1 VGLGA
6 RLDNSGDKK
15 SLLLFTLR
23 EEHWLRMCEK
33 RVLRK
38 TLQFKRDEVTGEW
51 RLHNEELYGLFSPS
65 IIRTI
70 KLRKMSWDWHVAR
83 MWRGEVHTGF

>member
-1 VGLGA
+1 VGPGA

-23 EEHWLRMCEK
+23 EEHRLRVFEK

-38 TLQFKRDEVTGEW
+38 TLQLKRDEVTGEW
-51 RLHNEELYGLFSPS
+51 RLNNEELYGLFSPS
-65 IIRTI
+65 IIHTI
-70 KLRKMSWDWHVAR
+70 KLRKMSWDGHVTHIGR
-83 MWRGEVHTGF
+83 EEVHTGF